1 MSQAPVPG
9 KFPITLRYTSLNTE
23 SIFIVVVVSNV
34 DLVFRGF
41 S

>member
-9 KFPITLRYTSLNTE
+9 KSRITLRYTSLNTE

-34 DLVFRGF
+34 DPVFTGF